1 MDCELSTDFCKSTTL
16 TGTYTVNL
24 QCIKIPG
31 EVSIGDFKMHKRSV
45 LQMLSNSLDKWDY
58 RIPGHKYW
66 DVIPTFPSTLKK
78 LPPNKWSICHPPFL
92 PLEKK
97 LPKKLP
103 GPLGVYINRSGRYN
117 TSAFGRSR
125 PNSYFLVVGHGRLF
139 DSPRERGGTP
149 CCIIQVQPQILTIY
163 CHFLCKCHCSHCCIH
178 PHQFSLVHV

>member
-1 MDCELSTDFCKSTTL
+1 MPQRFQFRILSYGRIWGKFHQRLVAFLQKKLSWILSGLDIRFVLQKCQIYPQHDDQNPWQTYFSQVMCREMQWIDELSTDFCKSTTL
-16 TGTYTVNL
+16 TGTYTVSL

-97 LPKKLP
+97 
-103 GPLGVYINRSGRYN
+103 
-117 TSAFGRSR
+117 
-125 PNSYFLVVGHGRLF
+125 
-139 DSPRERGGTP
+139 TP
-149 CCIIQVQPQILTIY
+149 
-163 CHFLCKCHCSHCCIH
+163 
-178 PHQFSLVHV
+178 

>member
-1 MDCELSTDFCKSTTL
+1 MPFNHPQCRRFQFRILSYGCIWGKFHQRLVTFLQKKLSWILSGLDIRFVLQKCQIYPQHDDQNPWQTYFSQVMCREMQWIDELSTDFCKSTTL
-16 TGTYTVNL
+16 TGTYTVSL

-97 LPKKLP
+97 
-103 GPLGVYINRSGRYN
+103 
-117 TSAFGRSR
+117 
-125 PNSYFLVVGHGRLF
+125 
-139 DSPRERGGTP
+139 TP
-149 CCIIQVQPQILTIY
+149 
-163 CHFLCKCHCSHCCIH
+163 
-178 PHQFSLVHV
+178 